1 MGTGSDK
8 VPSLAFHPDS
18 KHVAA
23 GLLGNARMYD
33 VSTSRL
39 VANVEVRPAVAGG
52 ANQRGGWGAE
62 EGSTFKV
69 RARAAAS
76 KQ

>member
-39 VANVEVRPAVAGG
+39 VANVEVRPAVQG
-52 ANQRGGWGAE
+52 ANKG
-62 EGSTFKV
+62 EGV
-69 RARAAAS
+69 A
-76 KQ
+76 